1 MFIHIGGDV
10 IIPKSELIAI
20 INLNTT
26 ESSQITKEF
35 LQLAKGDG
43 IIKETKREGNF
54 KSCIITDKGIYLS
67 TISAGTLTKRDREFS
82 YK

>member
-10 IIPKSELIAI
+10 IIPKRELIAI

-35 LQLAKGDG
+35 LQLAKVDG
-43 IIKETKREGNF
+43 LIKETKKGGKF
-54 KSCIITDKGIYLS
+54 KSCVITDKGVYMS
-67 TISAGTLTKRDREFS
+67 TISAGTLTKREREFS